1 MTVAPAGKHHAGGR
15 WLAFRNDSGETIPAF
30 AAMRITGVVTIEG
43 RSVIK
48 VDKPN
53 DDNLTNLLFN
63 SPVNVPSGGYGSG
76 THEFPC
82 YAKYQ
87 TASSAVLDEEWG
99 TESGSWALKKDNAG
113 YLIIGGETADRV
125 IVRRAVDG
133 PFELLG
139 KTDASHA
146 KGASGTVSIYSGTP
160 GSETDT
166 TIDLTAFNKF
176 ANIDSGKW
184 VWVSLYGGNFYIT
197 AAEC

>member
-1 MTVAPAGKHHAGGR
+1 MTVVPAAKHHAGGR

-99 TESGSWALKKDNAG
+99 TESGSWALKKDNTG
-113 YLIIGGETADRV
+113 YLIIGGETSDRV
-125 IVRRAVDG
+125 IVRRASDG
-133 PFELLG
+133 PFVLLG

-146 KGASGTVSIYSGTP
+146 KGANGTVSLYAGTA
-160 GSETDT
+160 GSES
-166 TIDLTAFNKF
+166 DLGINVTAHNKF
-176 ANIDSGKW
+176 ADVAADKW
-184 VWVSLYGGNFYIT
+184 VGVFIWGGAIYLM